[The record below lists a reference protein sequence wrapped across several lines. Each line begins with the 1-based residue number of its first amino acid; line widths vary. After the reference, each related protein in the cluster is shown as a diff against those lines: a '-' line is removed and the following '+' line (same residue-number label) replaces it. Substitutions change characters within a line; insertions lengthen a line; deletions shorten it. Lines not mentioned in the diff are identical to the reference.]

1 MALDDFK
8 MTLDDL
14 RMTLDDVKM
23 TLGDN
28 KTTLNDKKE
37 IGKMVKQTDH
47 KINAKMN
54 SKVYCKFKEHL

>member
-23 TLGDN
+23 TLGDT
-28 KTTLNDKKE
+28 KTTIDDRHNGRCTSHRGFM
-37 IGKMVKQTDH
+37 IGIDARPGALMIK
-47 KINAKMN
+47 
-54 SKVYCKFKEHL
+54 